1 MPTPQSPLVL
11 TSLAVVI
18 ATFAALVATGCE
30 SLDPGAEV
38 TAGSCEGSAY
48 DKDMDTG
55 GAELETTFSAAA
67 DGDDIVIQIDN
78 LDANCCPSP
87 GADITIDG
95 VDIAVDFQD
104 VTADEAC
111 GCMCVMDFE
120 IVIPGVGP
128 GSYTIDL
135 DYNGQDLDTLEVTVP

>member
-1 MPTPQSPLVL
+1 MSRFAF
-11 TSLAVVI
+11 LAVSTMAMTLTTVGCETEGENPNFGAFTI
-18 ATFAALVATGCE
+18 ATGE
-30 SLDPGAEV
+30 
-38 TAGSCEGSAY
+38 CEGSAY